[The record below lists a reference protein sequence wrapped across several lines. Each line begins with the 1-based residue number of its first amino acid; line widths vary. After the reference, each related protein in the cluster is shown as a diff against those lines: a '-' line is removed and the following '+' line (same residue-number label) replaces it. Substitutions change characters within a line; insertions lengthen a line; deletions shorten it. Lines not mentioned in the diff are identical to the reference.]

1 VYGNPHV
8 AAGGG
13 SGLVSRVL
21 VGCCGWSY
29 KEWVGPFYYSRHHM
43 FRQYSE
49 FFSVAEVDS
58 TFYRVPP
65 PATFRALSRLS
76 PPGFRFLA
84 KLPRSVTHEA
94 RCELTPQARDELEQ
108 LLESLEPLGPRLFCL
123 LVQLP
128 PSFTYEEGAVRLPPL
143 LEHLESMVEGRGV
156 RLAVEFRHPS
166 WVEPANL
173 EQAKELLSTYG
184 ASWVV
189 VDEPLLPPIRVETSS
204 LVYVRLHG
212 RGSPTWYD
220 YLYSDVELAEWA
232 GRVRGFAEDPGTGEV
247 IIVFNNHPHGYAP
260 RNALKFMEMLGIPIR
275 GPPVLPRRVGQPS
288 LDDYMRG

>member
-1 VYGNPHV
+1 MR
-8 AAGGG
+8 G
-13 SGLVSRVL
+13 SPPATSSGSDPMSRVL

-65 PATFRALSRLS
+65 PAIFRALSRLS

-128 PSFTYEEGAVRLPPL
+128 PSFTYGEGVSRLPGL
-143 LEHLESMVEGRGV
+143 LEHLSTQVGGV

-166 WVEPANL
+166 WVEPQNL
-173 EQAKELLSTYG
+173 EKAKEMLSAYG

-247 IIVFNNHPHGYAP
+247 VVVFNNHPHGNAP